1 MRKSGAI
8 KVDGHET
15 MYIMNLDGHP
25 NGVGEW
31 LLDEIEKEHPVT
43 ELLNEHPRFNCY
55 FKTSIPDYFYKI
67 TEDDELLVRENVEF
81 DWTPIREA
89 MD

>member
-15 MYIMNLDGHP
+15 MYIMTLDGHP

-31 LLDEIEKEHPVT
+31 LLDEIGK
-43 ELLNEHPRFNCY
+43 
-55 FKTSIPDYFYKI
+55 
-67 TEDDELLVRENVEF
+67 NVQ
-81 DWTPIREA
+81 
-89 MD
+89 